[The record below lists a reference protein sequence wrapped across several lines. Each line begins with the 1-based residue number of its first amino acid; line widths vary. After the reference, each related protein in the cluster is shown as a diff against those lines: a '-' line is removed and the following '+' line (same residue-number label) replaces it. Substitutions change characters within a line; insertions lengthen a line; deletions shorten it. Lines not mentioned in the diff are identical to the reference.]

1 MDDVEYTRSMLPWRK
16 GLIEYSDII
25 KRTKVCGVENLLIF
39 VVPFS
44 PPETLNT
51 SFQLELA
58 LQINNGYREEKIK
71 DRSWKDCSGHDIPEC
86 PFVPEFVVTIFWEL
100 LQLALKPHQGVEMIE
115 IQEALVSSKAPS
127 VPLMHRWSVG
137 FLNSSFIDV
146 VF

>member
-1 MDDVEYTRSMLPWRK
+1 MS
-16 GLIEYSDII
+16 I
-25 KRTKVCGVENLLIF
+25 KRRKVCGVENLLIF

-71 DRSWKDCSGHDIPEC
+71 DRSCSGHDIPEC

-127 VPLMHRWSVG
+127 VPLMHRWFPKQ
-137 FLNSSFIDV
+137 FLHRCGVLWRFALDVLLFSDCLCLVTASFFV
-146 VF
+146 WF